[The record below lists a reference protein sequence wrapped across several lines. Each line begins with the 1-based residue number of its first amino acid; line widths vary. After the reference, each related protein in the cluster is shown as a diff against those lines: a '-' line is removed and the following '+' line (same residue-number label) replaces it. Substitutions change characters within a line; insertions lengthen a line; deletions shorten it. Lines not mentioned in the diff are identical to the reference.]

1 MWLITKIFIP
11 SSKNTCYNLI
21 VLKAQFYSDGLI
33 ITYRWCVVWTISP
46 WTYKGSELDSS
57 PFRGFYEYWKKED
70 LLYATVSKLS
80 ISQSPL
86 CPAIPSHWPDMALT
100 AWSLSIELFSRKSKW
115 KEDWSK
121 FVFLVI
127 QRRRNF
133 AFETKLEG
141 TRQVLGV
148 SNREPLFLRKCRY
161 QNSKQGSYS
170 NDWWETTQRRLR
182 QGKYKHKHKPIY
194 AICTTCR
201 LPQLQKCLMIFGHG
215 CMNLGTIST
224 LIIQRHFVKFK

>member
-1 MWLITKIFIP
+1 MLPYPNSQLANHPYILQYQATDLIWLWQLGHF
-11 SSKNTCYNLI
+11 
-21 VLKAQFYSDGLI
+21 
-33 ITYRWCVVWTISP
+33 
-46 WTYKGSELDSS
+46 
-57 PFRGFYEYWKKED
+57 
-70 LLYATVSKLS
+70 
-80 ISQSPL
+80 QSNYFL
-86 CPAIPSHWPDMALT
+86 V
-100 AWSLSIELFSRKSKW
+100 KW
-115 KEDWSK
+115 KQDWSK

-224 LIIQRHFVKFK
+224 LIIQLHFVKFK